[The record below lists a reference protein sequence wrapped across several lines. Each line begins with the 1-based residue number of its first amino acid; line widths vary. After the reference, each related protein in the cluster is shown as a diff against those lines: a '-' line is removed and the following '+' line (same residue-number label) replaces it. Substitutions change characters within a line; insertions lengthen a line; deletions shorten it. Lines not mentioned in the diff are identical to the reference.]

1 MTRVAASFS
10 QYSSRSLPETSA
22 LLPTL
27 TNCEM
32 PSPSAPAVSR
42 IASPSAPL
50 CDENA
55 TGPAGGQA
63 GANVASRPTPASV
76 FKTPRQLGPTRRM
89 PWRRAHSRSARSR
102 SAPSAPVSLKPAV
115 ITTTP
120 FTPFRPHSSRAA
132 STWAAGTTITA
143 RSTSPGIAEMLGHA
157 STDCTTLA
165 PGFTG

>member
-1 MTRVAASFS
+1 MPGSFS

-27 TNCEM
+27 TKCEI

-55 TGPAGGQA
+55 TCPAGGHA
-63 GANVASRPTPASV
+63 GANVASSRMPLSV
-76 FKTPRQLGPTRRM
+76 FRTPRQLGPTMRM
-89 PWRRAHSRSARSR
+89 PYLRVVSRSARSR
-102 SAPSAPVSLKPAV
+102 SAPSGPVSLKPAV

-120 FTPFRPHSSRAA
+120 RTPFWPHSSTASRACR
-132 STWAAGTTITA
+132 AGTTMIA
-143 RSTSPGIAEMLGHA
+143 RSTSPGMSATLG
-157 STDCTTLA
+157 
-165 PGFTG
+165 